1 MWCSPPT
8 WWCASP
14 PERGAGGPPGRRR
27 LAPPST
33 GCCGA
38 RPGIRI
44 RLRARMSG
52 ARRLPT
58 GRTGCRRGRRAA
70 AESGVRPAPSRRAGG
85 HSGMDAARRSP
96 PPPSGR
102 APHRG
107 IDLPSGRVPRRG
119 SICHPGVC
127 HAGGRPG
134 IRAGEAPG
142 HRPGTRRPRRRGAV
156 IGPASSSDPAS
167 LCARR
172 RGRSRHLCVAPGE
185 CAAPRGFSAV
195 PAIAEWLFLRLAFG
209 PVRRPAPDGPS
220 PLPGGR
226 RSLRRA
232 SSPDAASSPWSR
244 AVPPR
249 RRRPH
254 RPPRRG
260 GA

>member
-44 RLRARMSG
+44 RLRARVSG
-52 ARRLPT
+52 ARRRLPT
-58 GRTGCRRGRRAA
+58 GRLPERAARGSRVRGPPRTFAPRRGPLRHGRGAP
-70 AESGVRPAPSRRAGG
+70 ESTPA
-85 HSGMDAARRSP
+85 
-96 PPPSGR
+96 SGR
-102 APHRG
+102 GPHKG

-119 SICHPGVC
+119 RPRIRECATQGADPPSARPRCQGIGPAPVVRG
-127 HAGGRPG
+127 AGAWWSDRRP
-134 IRAGEAPG
+134 
-142 HRPGTRRPRRRGAV
+142 RPTRRPCVRGV
-156 IGPASSSDPAS
+156 GGGPGTCMPRTGERAAS
-167 LCARR
+167 
-172 RGRSRHLCVAPGE
+172 RGS
-185 CAAPRGFSAV
+185 SAV

-244 AVPPR
+244 AAPPR
-249 RRRPH
+249 RRRP
-254 RPPRRG
+254 RRTPRRG